1 MPLNITLFQTP
12 IMSVKSSLRR
22 HASGSVRVALS
33 MMVLLAAPAF
43 GAIPQPA
50 AAQSDVSITVMQPSG
65 TIGSVIKAVEQQT
78 GLHFF
83 YNDRDVNLSEPLHLE
98 LTDASLDKILEAFR
112 DKGLSCEVRDGLII
126 LTQASKNSQSKTI
139 TVKGKVL
146 DKEGQPIMSATI
158 AVVGV
163 QGKGAFTDIDGNFEL
178 KDVPADATLRITFVG
193 MTPQEVALNG
203 RTDIT
208 ITLHEDSELLEEVVV
223 VGYGTQKKVNLTGS
237 VASVN
242 GEELA
247 KRPVVNVTQSLQ
259 GVVPGLNV
267 AVTGGGGTPGTSYKL
282 QLRGQGNL
290 SGSDNPYVLVD
301 GVEMSLSDVNPS
313 DIQNISVLKDAAA
326 SAIYGARAAYG
337 VILITT
343 KKGAEGKP
351 KVSYQG
357 NVGFS
362 QPTNLPKMAN
372 GYEFAQFFN
381 AGTDNVGL
389 NRQYSDEQLELLKR
403 YVENPEGINS
413 WPVINGNESTSTMY
427 ENNSRGIGSTDW
439 FKFHYKQFA
448 LKQNHNVA
456 FSGGTNG
463 VSYYVSGGYYDE
475 KGLLRYADI
484 DFRRFNFSSSL
495 SADLTNWLK
504 ITLNSKYTLSRKDS
518 PLGEG
523 ALSEWAFYHGLA
535 RFRATVSPYDL
546 NGEFSE
552 LSQVPYLQSGTHAQ
566 SIGRD
571 MIMTGGVI
579 ITPVKD
585 WSINADYT
593 YKTYTSGYE
602 AQAIPATFTG
612 IDGQKYRQNTRTE
625 LGIPDKGSYLR
636 RETGVVHQS
645 ANLFSNYVLSIN
657 DTHNLSLLAGMQAEE
672 YSAKALQVISKDQ
685 ISEST
690 PGINL
695 GTGEKIPNE
704 SRYDWATRGF
714 FARISYDY
722 RGKYLAEF
730 NGRYDGSSRFK
741 EGNRWGFF
749 PSFSLG
755 WNIAQESFMEDL
767 QQSLNS
773 LKLRGSYGW
782 LGNQSGAGLYTFA
795 QTMSVHPQGSW
806 IFKNGRE
813 MIINAPGA
821 IADNVTWEKVES
833 INVGLDFGLFG
844 NTLTG
849 SFDWFN
855 RTTFDMLGPSED
867 VPDMFGASVPQSNN
881 AVMRNRGWEFSI
893 NHRGRIGNEVD
904 YSIGAMISDARSV
917 VLEYSNPSLTKPTS
931 SWYPGKRPGDI
942 WGYHTDGLI
951 QTEEEADLYNKTYD
965 TSKISS
971 IPFTPGDV
979 KFRDL
984 NGDKKINYGNNT
996 LKDMGDM
1003 TIIGNSTPRYLFSI
1017 NGLISYR
1024 GLSLTCLLQGVGKRD
1039 YAPGGASYFSGA
1051 SSFAQVTVF
1060 KEHLDYWRPDNKGAY
1075 FPKPYIS
1082 PVGNNNNYRSKT
1094 VINNTDRYLLDASY
1108 LRVKNVTL
1116 SYDLPTSWVSAMRL
1130 SKLQVYLSG
1139 ENLVTFSHMPSYYD
1153 PELVFVSSDGGK
1165 NYPLN
1170 RVITLGMSINL

>member
-1 MPLNITLFQTP
+1 
-12 IMSVKSSLRR
+12 MSVKSSLRR

-33 MMVLLAAPAF
+33 MMVLLAAPAL
-43 GAIPQPA
+43 GAMPQPA

-112 DKGLSCEVRDGLII
+112 GKGLSCEVRDGLIV

-237 VASVN
+237 VASVE
-242 GEELA
+242 GDELS
-247 KRPVVNVTQSLQ
+247 KRPVVNVSQSLQ
-259 GVVPGLNV
+259 GVIPGLNV
-267 AVTGGGGTPGTSYKL
+267 SVTGGGGTPGTNYKL

-301 GVEMSLSDVNPS
+301 GVEMNLSDVNPN

-351 KVSYQG
+351 KISYQG

-362 QPTNLPKMAN
+362 QPTNLPEMAN

-381 AGTDNVGL
+381 AGTDNTGL
-389 NRQYSDEQLELLKR
+389 NRQYSDQQLDLLKR
-403 YVENPEGINS
+403 YVDNPEGINS
-413 WPVINGNESTSTMY
+413 WPIVNGNNSTSTIY
-427 ENNSRGIGSTDW
+427 ENNSRGVGNTDW
-439 FKFHYKQFA
+439 FKFHYKDYA
-448 LKQNHNVA
+448 LKHSHNIGI
-456 FSGGTNG
+456 SGGNKGMT
-463 VSYYVSGGYYDE
+463 YYVSGGYYDE

-484 DFRRFNFSSSL
+484 DFRRFNFNSSL
-495 SADLTNWLK
+495 GADLTDWLK
-504 ITLNSKYTLSRKDS
+504 ITLNSKYTLSQKDT
-518 PLGEG
+518 PFGEG
-523 ALSEWAFYHGLA
+523 GLAEWAFYHGLA

-546 NGEFSE
+546 NREFSE
-552 LSQVPYLQSGTHAQ
+552 LSQVPYLQSGTYTRRLQ
-566 SIGRD
+566 RD
-571 MIMTGGVI
+571 MVLTGGVV

-585 WSINADYT
+585 WTINADYT
-593 YKTYTSGYE
+593 YKTFSSDYD
-602 AQAIPATFTG
+602 AKAVPATFTG
-612 IDGQKYRQNTRTE
+612 IDGHKYRQNNRTE

-636 RETGVVHQS
+636 NVSGVVHQS
-645 ANLFSNYVLSIN
+645 ANLFTNYSFSIN
-657 DTHNLSLLAGMQAEE
+657 DEHNLALLAGMQTEE
-672 YSAKALQVISKDQ
+672 FSFSSLKVLSKDQ

-695 GTGEKIPNE
+695 GTGEKTPSE
-704 SRYDWATRGF
+704 SRYEWATRGF
-714 FARISYDY
+714 FARVSYNFKG
-722 RGKYLAEF
+722 RYLAEF

-741 EGNRWGFF
+741 EGSRWGFF
-749 PSFSLG
+749 PSVSLG
-755 WNIAQESFMEDL
+755 WNIAHEDFMQPISDTVGT
-767 QQSLNS
+767 

-795 QTMSVHPQGSW
+795 QTMSSRPQGNW
-806 IFKNGRE
+806 FFKNGRE

-821 IADNVTWEKVES
+821 IADNVTWEKVEN
-833 INVGLDFGLFG
+833 INVGLDFGLF
-844 NTLTG
+844 NNSLTG
-849 SFDWFN
+849 TFDWFN
-855 RTTFDMLGPSED
+855 RTTQDMLGPSED
-867 VPDMFGASVPQSNN
+867 VADMFGAAVPQSNN
-881 AVMRNRGWEFSI
+881 AVMRSRGWELSI
-893 NHRGRIGNEVD
+893 NYRGKITDEID
-904 YSIGAMISDARSV
+904 YSIGGMISDAKSV
-917 VLEYSNPSLTKPTS
+917 VLEYSNPSLTNPRGN
-931 SWYPGKRPGDI
+931 WYPGKQPGEI
-942 WGYHTDGLI
+942 WGYRADGLI
-951 QTEEEADLYNKTYD
+951 QTQEEADQYNKTFN
-965 TSKISS
+965 TSKLSS
-971 IPFTPGDV
+971 RAFTPGDV

-984 NGDKKINYGNNT
+984 NGDKVIDYGKNT
-996 LKDMGDM
+996 LDDMGDM
-1003 TIIGNSTPRYLFSI
+1003 TIIGNSTPRYLFSL
-1017 NGLISYR
+1017 NGLCSYK
-1024 GLSLTCLLQGVGKRD
+1024 GVSLSVLLQGVGKRN
-1039 YAPGGASYFSGA
+1039 YAPGGSPYFSGA

-1060 KEHLDYWRPDNKGAY
+1060 KEHLDYWTPDNKGAY
-1075 FPKPYIS
+1075 YPKPYIS
-1082 PVGNNNNYRSKT
+1082 PVGNNNDFRGKT
-1094 VINNTDRYLLDASY
+1094 LIHNTDRYLLDASY
-1108 LRVKNVTL
+1108 LRVKNITL
-1116 SYDLPTSWVSAMRL
+1116 SYDLPESIVSPLNL
-1130 SKLQVYLSG
+1130 SKLQVYFSG
-1139 ENLVTFSHMPSYYD
+1139 ENLLTFTRMPSFYD
-1153 PELVFVSSDGGK
+1153 PELVFVSADGGK
-1165 NYPLN
+1165 NYPMN
-1170 RVITLGMSINL
+1170 RIFTIGMSINL